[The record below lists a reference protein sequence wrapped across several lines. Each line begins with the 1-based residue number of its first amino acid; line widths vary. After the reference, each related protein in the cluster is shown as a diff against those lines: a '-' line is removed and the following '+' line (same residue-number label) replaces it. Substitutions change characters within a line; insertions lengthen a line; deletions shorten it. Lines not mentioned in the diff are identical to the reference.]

1 LRPLRDLIL
10 YCDRPSNTV
19 NELARRLNSR
29 RIYGDPS
36 RRLRDTRGGLIINYG
51 TGHHPNWNRGDKSI
65 LVNSPEAIQQAIS
78 KVTSYERFKEA
89 GVPTVEFTTDHDV
102 ARGWAVEGINVLSR
116 RDGLSSGSGITF
128 SKDDGNVRK
137 SDFYVKYFPKTHE
150 YRVHVF
156 RDRSNQSSG
165 RGEAVDSYRVIDIT
179 QKKRSTG
186 VVSEGDGR
194 SVYQRVVRSLD
205 NGWVHAHGELHLP
218 AETLVAISKA
228 AVDAC
233 AALGLDFCAVD
244 VLARYSK
251 KDPNKLLELAVCECN
266 TAPGLANEVTINA
279 YINAIERL
287 YEITSNDRRVPVRRR
302 VRKLVP
308 VTFVSR
314 KGNRI
319 TRMRW
324 RRVWETSTL

>member
-1 LRPLRDLIL
+1 MRHSRPIRDLII

-19 NELARRLNSR
+19 QELAKRLTCRRV
-29 RIYGDPS
+29 YGAPN
-36 RRLRDTRGGLIINYG
+36 RKLRNTSGALIVNYG
-51 TGHHPNWNRGDKSI
+51 TGHNPSWNPGVKSVV
-65 LVNSPEAIQQAIS
+65 LNSPEKVQGAIS

-89 GVPTVEFTTDHDV
+89 GVPTVEFTTDHSE
-102 ARGWAVEGINVLSR
+102 AVQWGSGGQRVLAR
-116 RDGLSSGSGITF
+116 RDGLSSGGGITIVEPGQPL
-128 SKDDGNVRK
+128 SGGA
-137 SDFYVKYFPKTHE
+137 DFYAKYFKKTHE

-156 RDRSNQSSG
+156 KG
-165 RGEAVDSYRVIDIT
+165 RVIDIT
-179 QKKRSTG
+179 QKKR
-186 VVSEGDGR
+186 VVEGAEDAPNSR

-218 AETLVAISKA
+218 TEALVAISKA
-228 AVDAC
+228 AVGAC

-279 YINAIERL
+279 YINAIKEL
-287 YEITSNDRRVPVRRR
+287 YEATSKDRYVPVRRR

-319 TRMRW
+319 TRMRHRW
-324 RRVWETSTL
+324 VYE